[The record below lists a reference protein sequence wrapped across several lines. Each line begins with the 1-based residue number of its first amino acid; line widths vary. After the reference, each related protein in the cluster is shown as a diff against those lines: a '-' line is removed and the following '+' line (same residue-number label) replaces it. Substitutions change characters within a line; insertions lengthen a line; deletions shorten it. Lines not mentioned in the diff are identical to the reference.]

1 MQQVGHKCSYS
12 QEAEGDDASPCLLS
26 PFDLVQVS
34 SSGNDVTHRGK
45 VLPPQLA

>member
-1 MQQVGHKCSYS
+1 MQKEGHKGSYS
-12 QEAEGDDASPCLLS
+12 QEAERDAASTCLLS

-34 SSGNDVTHRGK
+34 SSGNDVIHHGK